1 MILHTVIRDC
11 LYLNWSVP
19 VGALPELPEPLRG
32 ERHGE
37 GEAEEAFVSAVLF
50 RQEELH
56 HELAPFL
63 QLAYPQCNLRLYVRD
78 ADGVAS
84 VFFLR
89 MLVPPWVVA
98 GARLLGH
105 QPATP
110 AALDFPPPGLGGD
123 LAFWR
128 WSVAGGERLT
138 VEAQPGAGV
147 PGPGPDLGSWQKAV
161 AHFRERPRGYGVQGG
176 RLRRVEAFHPTV
188 EHAPVR
194 VSVGETGLLSEA
206 LPAVDPERWRRP
218 HSAFL
223 CPRVPFAFDLGTAP
237 SEALPVHL
245 PAPSG

>member
-11 LYLNWSVP
+11 LYLNWAIPVEAVP
-19 VGALPELPEPLRG
+19 ALPEPLRV
-32 ERHGE
+32 EAHGE
-37 GEAEEAFVSAVLF
+37 GSRREAFVSAVLF

-78 ADGVAS
+78 GDDIAS

-89 MLVPPWVVA
+89 MLVPAWVVA
-98 GARLLGH
+98 GARLVGH
-105 QPATP
+105 QPAM
-110 AALDFPPPGLGGD
+110 AASLDFPPRGLGAD
-123 LAFWR
+123 LDAWR
-128 WSVAGGERLT
+128 WSVAAGSALRL
-138 VEAQPGAGV
+138 EAQPGAGA

-161 AHFRERPRGYGVQGG
+161 AYFRERPRGYGLLGG

-194 VSVGETGLLSEA
+194 VAVTETSLLAEA
-206 LPAVDPERWRRP
+206 LPDADPALWLRP

-223 CPRVPFAFDLGTAP
+223 CPRVPFAFDLGT
-237 SEALPVHL
+237 SVREALPAHL
-245 PAPSG
+245 PAPG

>member
-11 LYLNWSVP
+11 LYLNWAVP
-19 VGALPELPEPLRG
+19 RAALPALPEPLRC
-32 ERHGE
+32 EEHGE
-37 GEAEEAFVSAVLF
+37 GGRTEAFVSAVLF
-50 RQEELH
+50 RQEQLH

-78 ADGVAS
+78 GDDVAS

-89 MLVPPWVVA
+89 MLVPAWVVA

-105 QPATP
+105 QPAAP
-110 AALDFPPPGLGGD
+110 AALDFPPAGLGAD
-123 LAFWR
+123 LATWR
-128 WSVAGGERLT
+128 WCVAGGGRLV
-138 VEAQPGAGV
+138 VEAQPGAGA

-161 AHFRERPRGYGVQGG
+161 AYFRERPRGYGIQGG
-176 RLRRVEAFHPTV
+176 KLRSVEAIHPTV

-194 VSVGETGLLSEA
+194 VAVVEAGLLAEA
-206 LPAVDPERWRRP
+206 LPQVEPELWRWP

-237 SEALPVHL
+237 REALPAHL
-245 PAPSG
+245 PAPG